1 MLQHLGLRNE
11 QNIVATEMTIMQ
23 DSVATR
29 TRTKML
35 SRQEKLVHDIKM
47 KKQIS
52 IIVMTRKLWL

>member
-35 SRQEKLVHDIKM
+35 SRQEKLVRDIKM

-52 IIVMTRKLWL
+52 IIVVTRKLWL